1 MKKASAKT
9 KSTRYVALLR
19 GINVGG
25 NNKVEMSKLKTLFT
39 KLGCTDVV
47 TYINSG
53 NVIFDSVEEADA
65 LLLDIEKALK
75 KRLGFPVRI
84 VLREI
89 KNIRKVA
96 KAIPAD
102 WINGD
107 GQKTDVLFLWK
118 EFDSKKTLA
127 LIHQNGDVDR
137 LKYVDGAIIWN
148 VKLTDYNK
156 SGMRKFI
163 GTAVYKNMTG
173 RNVNT
178 VRKLAEM

>member
-1 MKKASAKT
+1 MTTKRPKT

-53 NVIFDSVEEADA
+53 NVIFDSAEETDA

-75 KRLGFPVRI
+75 KLLGFPVRI

-89 KNIRKVA
+89 KNIRKLA
-96 KAIPAD
+96 SAIPAD
-102 WINGD
+102 WTND
-107 GQKTDVLFLWK
+107 TEQRTEVLFLWK
-118 EFDSKKTLA
+118 EFDSKKTLD
-127 LIHQNGDVDR
+127 LIQQNPGVDR
-137 LKYVDGAIIWN
+137 LKYVPGAIVWN
-148 VKLTDYNK
+148 LERKDINR